1 MAVKPILMKY
11 IGIIPARYGST
22 RLEGKPLIDILGK
35 PMIQWVYE
43 KSSNVLND
51 VYVAT
56 DDNRIKDAVESFG
69 GKVVMTSSNHNTG
82 TNRCLEAYQIIAET
96 NGISYDVV
104 INIQGDEPML
114 HPEQLQSL
122 KLSFQDDNTELAT
135 LVIPV
140 ANADDLD
147 NESEA
152 FVTFDLNMN
161 ALYFSRSVIPA
172 IKGIPKSRWFE
183 KNTFYKHLGM
193 YAYTPQ
199 ALEKFA
205 GLSQSSLELAEG
217 LEQNRWLE
225 NGNKIRIAITK
236 HQSIPVDTKE
246 DLDAIRKIMNQ

>member
-1 MAVKPILMKY
+1 MKY

-22 RLEGKPLIDILGK
+22 RLEGKPLIDISGK

-43 KSSNVLND
+43 KSSEVLKD

-56 DDNRIKDAVESFG
+56 DDVRIKNAVESFG
-69 GKVVMTSSNHNTG
+69 GKVVMTSSDHNTG
-82 TNRCLEAYQIIAET
+82 TNRCLEAYQIISRT
-96 NGISYDVV
+96 NGTNYDVV

-114 HPEQLQSL
+114 HPEQLKSL
-122 KLSFQDDNTELAT
+122 MLSFQDNNTELAT

-140 ANADDLD
+140 TNADDLKND
-147 NESEA
+147 SEA

-172 IKGIPKSRWFE
+172 VNGVPKGRWFG

-193 YAYTPQ
+193 YAYTPR

-205 GLSQSSLELAEG
+205 GLSQSSLELLEG

-225 NGNKIRIAITK
+225 NGNKIKIAITE

-246 DLDAIRKIMNQ
+246 DLELIRKLMNG